1 MTRSRSRSPGWKH
14 RFSSP
19 VPRKPEY
26 YKQRYSHE
34 YYCSDYREDLERSAW
49 RMNDKEHGQSKPR
62 ISSREDTHYQCYE
75 HRSPSPSIRSSS
87 LDNFYSYEPYH
98 LYSPRRDDRTPY
110 MSRYSGGAHYQDYQW
125 NCYPQQ
131 VQERYP
137 EDHDYRKYEHTSKRS
152 PGMERYENREPSRN
166 SQWKSKHCLSPY
178 QEKRDQRNHRHHSH
192 RRAHRK
198 SPESSSATRVSR
210 DRRRK
215 RRKTSDG
222 DQDFS
227 DGRTQKYSKEEDKK
241 DTSQNGS
248 ANRES
253 SCFDAGRERE
263 NEDGQAK
270 EASKPP
276 KKDCTASTHSNKSDD
291 DLRPYNGKRKKK
303 VKREREARREST
315 SSSNQLDESKPSD
328 VKPSS
333 PNLRK
338 KSLIIKVDSKKTVNT
353 SRVASS
359 KTERQMSHDLVA
371 VGKKTENLN
380 PVFEHLDSTQ
390 NTENKPTGEFAQEII
405 NVIHQ
410 IKANYFPSPVITL
423 HERFSKIQ
431 GTQAA
436 GVNEIKSNLDPEIH
450 RRLDICSTEFESRQS
465 TVCDSEQTLVKVIDP
480 NDLRHDIERRRKER
494 LQNEDEHIFHIDS
507 AAERND
513 QPSSFS
519 THIDSFQNPKCVI
532 KSNSRKFIQ
541 KPYVR
546 EDDVTDKP
554 FEDES
559 DHQNTRD
566 FRSFKEYAN
575 IDTEN

>member
-131 VQERYP
+131 VQERYIPDDDRVRRSGKEGTSPERSIAESFRFEGEWYEDELSYQRLQDEKYSQSLRRGSEDFERRSSFQTRYP

-507 AAERND
+507 AAE
-513 QPSSFS
+513 S
-519 THIDSFQNPKCVI
+519 K
-532 KSNSRKFIQ
+532 
-541 KPYVR
+541 
-546 EDDVTDKP
+546 
-554 FEDES
+554 
-559 DHQNTRD
+559 
-566 FRSFKEYAN
+566 
-575 IDTEN
+575 